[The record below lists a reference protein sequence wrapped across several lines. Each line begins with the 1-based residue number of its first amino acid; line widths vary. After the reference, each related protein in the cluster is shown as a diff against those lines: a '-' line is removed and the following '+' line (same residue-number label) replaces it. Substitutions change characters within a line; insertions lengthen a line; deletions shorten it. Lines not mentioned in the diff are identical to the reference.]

1 MVTRHNARCY
11 VRIVTSAWLP
21 RARPARIAHQASSP
35 RPRGLACGL
44 ACVIALLI
52 PADTSE
58 CERVFSLMNDL
69 KTSGRNC
76 INQSNLKNTMIW
88 HTIAKGLKC
97 QQVPVQL
104 ILNEFRALGGIRGR
118 KAHRGADPSKYDHRV
133 VDP

>member
-1 MVTRHNARCY
+1 MSFGRAHAQSR
-11 VRIVTSAWLP
+11 TSPTSKYSRVL
-21 RARPARIAHQASSP
+21 R
-35 RPRGLACGL
+35 LV
-44 ACVIALLI
+44 VIALLI

-97 QQVPVQL
+97 EQVPVQL

-118 KAHRGADPSKYDHRV
+118 QAHRGADPPKYDHRV